1 MTNGS
6 LENGRRGRGRPAR
19 VSVVLPVRN
28 GLPYLADAVNSI
40 LTQTYADLELVVSN
54 NHSTDGTG
62 RLLESITDPRLQVVR
77 PPRPLS
83 LADSH
88 RFAIEQ
94 AHGEL
99 LWIMAADDAA
109 EPDKIAKQVAA
120 LDADPTLVL
129 VGCWCT
135 MIDRNGRTI
144 GVIRP
149 PSSPEAIQREIVR
162 RNPFIAPAL
171 LLRRAAYDAVGGI
184 HEELGPAFDYDR
196 SLRMLRIGR
205 GANLPEPLLQYR
217 FHAGMHSLQNAQ
229 SLRRSAVRAR
239 WRALRQGRRP
249 IADYR
254 LLLRPAAAAML
265 PTQLLRVIT
274 VPYIRFFKGRDRLR
288 AGVHHVRR

>member
-1 MTNGS
+1 MTSRSFQNG
-6 LENGRRGRGRPAR
+6 LGVGRQAR

-28 GLPYLADAVNSI
+28 GLPYLADAVSSI
-40 LTQTYADLELVVSN
+40 LTQTYADLELVVSDN
-54 NHSTDGTG
+54 NSTDGTD
-62 RLLESITDPRLQVVR
+62 RLLASLADPRLRVVR

-83 LADSH
+83 VADSH

-94 AHGEL
+94 TSGEL
-99 LWIMAADDAA
+99 VGMMGADDIA
-109 EPDKIAKQVAA
+109 EPDKIAKQVAI

-129 VGCWCT
+129 VGCWCM

-144 GVIRP
+144 GMIRP
-149 PSSPEAIQREIVR
+149 PSSPEGIQREIIR

-184 HEELGPAFDYDR
+184 DEELGPAFDYDL
-196 SLRMLRIGR
+196 SLRMLRVGR
-205 GANLPEPLLQYR
+205 GANLPEQLLRYR

-229 SLRRSAVRAR
+229 ALRRAALRAR

-254 LLLRPAAAAML
+254 WLLRPAAGAML
-265 PTQLLRVIT
+265 PTRLLRMIT
-274 VPYIRFFKGRDRLR
+274 VPYIRIFNSRDRLR
-288 AGVHHVRR
+288 AGAHHVRR